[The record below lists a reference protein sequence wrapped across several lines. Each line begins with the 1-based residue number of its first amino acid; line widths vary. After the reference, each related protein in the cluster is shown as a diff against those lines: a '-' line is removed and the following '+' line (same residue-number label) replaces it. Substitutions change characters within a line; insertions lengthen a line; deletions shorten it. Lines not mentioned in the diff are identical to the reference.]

1 VIRDIEVELEL
12 RENIDMSLND
22 VRHSTS
28 FGGYCVHSYTILAT
42 LSSAH
47 MYYL

>member
-1 VIRDIEVELEL
+1 VIGGVKDIEVDQ
-12 RENIDMSLND
+12 ENIDMGFND
-22 VRHSTS
+22 VIHSTS